1 MGEYI
6 NTEER
11 AMKRLLEQCGYIIY
25 EITYINELF
34 KINGER
40 SDIEFTVGVSV
51 NPELREGDSLL
62 GRAIEVIDNDI
73 ANVLELMTSMKEKK
87 EFKIKK
93 YADNVLIDMF
103 EEGMMNG
110 ESVYVGSEVV
120 GRAQGKTSTIVY
132 LSKKYGIP
140 VVVSGYP
147 FDSVIKGYDK
157 SLEVYS
163 INTSVVTGI
172 KSRIVLVDEIE
183 TRHARRLKEMGYVVI
198 GIVR

>member
-40 SDIEFTVGVSV
+40 SDIEFTVGVSK
-51 NPELREGDSLL
+51 NPKLREGDSFL
-62 GRAIEVIDNDI
+62 GHVIKVIDNDI

-87 EFKIKK
+87 EFEIKK
-93 YADNVLIDMF
+93 YANNKLINIF
-103 EEGMMNG
+103 EKGIMNG
-110 ESVYVGSEVV
+110 ESVCVDSQVV
-120 GRAQGKTSTIVY
+120 GRGQGKTSTIIY
-132 LSKKYGIP
+132 LAQKYGFPI
-140 VVVSGYP
+140 VVQNNQYKRLIEKEDKELETYNISP
-147 FDSVIKGYDK
+147 SVEGLDT
-157 SLEVYS
+157 E
-163 INTSVVTGI
+163 
-172 KSRIVLVDEIE
+172 IVLVDELE
-183 TRHARRLKEMGYVVI
+183 TRHVTRLRRMGYVVI